1 MPPSPLR
8 AKLAAS
14 TFPSPARSSGKPRLE
29 RGQPRGPDHQQAR
42 APRPG
47 ERQVRQPGERDRCAD
62 RGRKRRQPR
71 LRNLHHGPDD
81 ARRGDGRHRDHPRP
95 GLVRRRGAR
104 EARRT
109 RDGAVRGRIMPR
121 KVTAFS
127 NTTVKRLRSL
137 RDKKARRAEGLF
149 LAEGLRILT
158 EARDSGRLPEIV
170 AFSAEGAKHPLAAQ
184 IIAAT
189 EAAGGDAIE
198 TSADI
203 LAKMSGKD
211 NPQMLLGAYRQPDTS
226 LELIERSNA
235 PLWIV
240 AQALRDPGNIGT
252 ILRTGDAVGAG
263 GLILIDDSADPF
275 SVEAVRASM
284 GAVFTQDVASARWPE
299 FVAWLRSGDGQLVG
313 TSLKATQDYLEAEYR
328 EPCFLLIGNEQQ
340 GLPADYE
347 AECDLLVK
355 IPMAGRADSLNAAM
369 ATAVMAFSIKSSWR

>member
-1 MPPSPLR
+1 
-8 AKLAAS
+8 
-14 TFPSPARSSGKPRLE
+14 
-29 RGQPRGPDHQQAR
+29 
-42 APRPG
+42 
-47 ERQVRQPGERDRCAD
+47 
-62 RGRKRRQPR
+62 
-71 LRNLHHGPDD
+71 
-81 ARRGDGRHRDHPRP
+81 
-95 GLVRRRGAR
+95 
-104 EARRT
+104 
-109 RDGAVRGRIMPR
+109 MPR
-121 KVTAFS
+121 QITAFS
-127 NTTVKRLRSL
+127 NSTVKLLRSL
-137 RDKKARRAEGLF
+137 RDKKARREEGLF
-149 LAEGLRILT
+149 LAEGLRILA
-158 EARDSGRLPEIV
+158 EARDSGMLPEIV
-170 AFSAEGAKHPLAAQ
+170 AFSPEGARHPLAAE

-198 TSADI
+198 TDPDI
-203 LAKMSGKD
+203 LSKMSGKD
-211 NPQMLLGAYRQPDTS
+211 NPQMLLGAYRQPDTA
-226 LELIERSNA
+226 LERIDRAKA

-252 ILRTGDAVGAG
+252 ILRSGDAVGAG

-284 GAVFTQDVASARWPE
+284 GALFTQDVATARWPE

-369 ATAVMAFSIKSSWR
+369 ATAVMAFSIKASWR